1 MRKYRKAK
9 KSNVKLN
16 LTIDQ
21 EVATMRRIIR
31 CIVDPNLNLYI
42 LLRLLKTT
50 SCILKGRKNWE
61 MIQHKEKSRS
71 EEKDFFNP
79 FKNSFNWQQGC
90 EIADNWSLEH
100 FASTTRAVDKAAPD
114 GEIAVVRE
122 VMGCIAHHKLE
133 SPYEPN
139 DLEDYIKQ
147 QEKQKADRNNAA
159 RKEKQKTGR
168 KKKKTPEASPTTSS
182 TANSTNILSPLQLL
196 ESFNQN

>member
-1 MRKYRKAK
+1 MHCR
-9 KSNVKLN
+9 SKLESLYPPQAVEDN
-16 LTIDQ
+16 
-21 EVATMRRIIR
+21 
-31 CIVDPNLNLYI
+31 IVHLE
-42 LLRLLKTT
+42 R
-50 SCILKGRKNWE
+50 
-61 MIQHKEKSRS
+61 QKELGNDTAQR
-71 EEKDFFNP
+71 EKQ
-79 FKNSFNWQQGC
+79 KNSFNWQQGC